1 MDIVSWLNIQFNTV
15 IQYKCCVVMWYDSNA
30 SCYGDMNY
38 KINKTYCDKHNIEII
53 YCHERRRPDRHPAWE
68 RIPLILKHL
77 HKYDYVIWIDSDA
90 HFYIDSENI
99 VDFIRAHDS
108 HDFIFS
114 SDWSYLKP
122 TCIPVGINTGIYIV
136 KNTPYSIGFL
146 TKWVGDE
153 ILYANNRFP
162 HWWDQGV
169 LVDMYKENVLNIQN
183 HCCVIDYG
191 ILQHFCENEV
201 FGHRPFIF
209 HLAGKDSAVRY
220 EHAFDYSMDAGIA
233 FAW

>member
-1 MDIVSWLNIQFNTV
+1 
-15 IQYKCCVVMWYDSNA
+15 MWYDSNA
-30 SCYGDMNY
+30 SRYGDINY
-38 KINKTYCDKHNIEII
+38 KINKTYCDTHNIEII
-53 YCHERRRPDRHPAWE
+53 CCHERRQSTRHPAWE
-68 RIPLILKHL
+68 RIPLILKYIPN
-77 HKYDYVIWIDSDA
+77 YDYVIWIDSDA
-90 HFYIDSENI
+90 HFYLDSENI
-99 VDFIRAHDS
+99 VDFIRKHDS

-191 ILQHFCENEV
+191 ILQHFRENEK
-201 FGHRPFIF
+201 FDHKPFIF
-209 HLAGKDSAVRY
+209 HLAGRDESTRY
-220 EHAFDYSMDAGIA
+220 EHSFKYGVDAGISLL
-233 FAW
+233 